1 MFQVRSLKKLLIKR
15 KKLLDKEEYK
25 DYLDIEK
32 DWGKH
37 ILRAV
42 KNLLTG
48 SKDYPKIT
56 KDSKYGE

>member
-1 MFQVRSLKKLLIKR
+1 MV
-15 KKLLDKEEYK
+15 DKEEYK
-25 DYLDIEK
+25 DYLNIEK